1 MRWVV
6 GGAVARQIHDRWC
19 GGMPGPWNAKAA
31 LQQERLPSTK
41 AAYEATKDLA
51 PLERHDKEALA
62 LKACINNIDSCGVEA
77 QRGAMRAPSVKL
89 FYEKVGSP

>member
-1 MRWVV
+1 M

-41 AAYEATKDLA
+41 VAYQATKDLP

-77 QRGAMRAPSVKL
+77 QRGAMRTPAVKL
-89 FYEKVGSP
+89 FYEKVRGSP